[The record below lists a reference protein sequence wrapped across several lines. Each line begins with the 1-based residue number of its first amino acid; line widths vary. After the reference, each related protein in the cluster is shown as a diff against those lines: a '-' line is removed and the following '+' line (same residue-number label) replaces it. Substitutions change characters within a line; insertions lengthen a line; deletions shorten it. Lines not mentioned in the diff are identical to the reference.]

1 MGHRCAL
8 LFRCYVFFLFFHGF
22 ALWVSEGQLLPIV
35 DDQGGNPNGL
45 QTYIVHVEKPEG
57 IEFLSSEDLQRWHE
71 SFLPNTTLD
80 SGEPR
85 LLYSYR
91 EAISGFAARLTAEEV
106 RTMEAMDGF
115 VYARP
120 DKVRRIQTTYTP
132 EFLGLSQWN
141 GTWRTTSWGEGIVIG
156 VIDTGIF
163 PSHPSFSD
171 DGMARPPKKFKG
183 SCSSKSGVKCNHK
196 IVGARAFQ
204 KGKKVSAIDD
214 DGHGTHVASIAAGN
228 FVFDA
233 EVLSMALGT
242 ASGMAPRAHLSIYKA
257 CFRGLCHDCDILAA
271 IERAIKDKV
280 NIISMSIGKET
291 PDNFTDDPV
300 AQGSFAALRHQI
312 SAVTCAGNYG
322 PKNSS
327 LSHEAPWVLTVGAS
341 TTDRRISAIVK
352 LGDGTELAGESA
364 YQPSSFNSSD
374 LKPIVIPGATGG
386 FLARYCVNGSL
397 DFIDVSGKIVVCFTG
412 EIENIEKGKV
422 VYKAGGAAMIIINRK
437 NEGYTTD
444 AEAHVLPASH
454 LTYED
459 GLKVLEYYLAA
470 MDSAMATIVFEDTVF
485 GQRPTPAVACFSS
498 RGPAVTNGGILKP
511 DVLAP
516 GVNILAAWPF
526 KVGPYPTNI
535 VDPTFNFLSGTSMA
549 APHVSGIVALIKTKH
564 PEWSPSAIQSAIIT
578 SAKNLDLDGNYIVD
592 EYTNTTAVIFAVGA
606 GQVNPSGAVDPGL
619 LYEIN
624 TNDYTGYLC
633 GLGYSNKEVTVLVGR
648 KVKCSNVHPIHAQQL
663 NCPSLAVRLSRN
675 NREVITLKRTAKNVG
690 DVAEDYRAQIT
701 APPGVTVELSAYELR
716 FWRPGQEASFQIRV
730 SVNST
735 ESAGN
740 SSFSGGKLEWISDK
754 HVVTCPMAI
763 SWT

>member
-1 MGHRCAL
+1 MGHRCV
-8 LFRCYVFFLFFHGF
+8 LFRCYVFFLFFHGCT
-22 ALWVSEGQLLPIV
+22 LLVSEGQLLPIV
-35 DDQGGNPNGL
+35 DDQGGSPNGL

-106 RTMEAMDGF
+106 RAMEAMNGF

-156 VIDTGIF
+156 VIDTGIY

-196 IVGARAFQ
+196 IVGARAFRN
-204 KGKKVSAIDD
+204 GKKVSAIDD
-214 DGHGTHVASIAAGN
+214 DGHGTHVASTAAGN

-233 EVLSMALGT
+233 EVLGMALGT
-242 ASGMAPRAHLSIYKA
+242 ASGMAPRAHLSIYKV
-257 CFRGLCHDCDILAA
+257 CFEDRCHDCDILAA

-280 NIISMSIGKET
+280 NIISMSLGGET

-300 AQGSFAALRHQI
+300 AQGSLAALRHQI
-312 SAVTCAGNYG
+312 SAVTAAGNQG
-322 PKNSS
+322 PENST

-341 TTDRRISAIVK
+341 TTDRKIIAIVK
-352 LGDGTELAGESA
+352 LGDGTELAGQSA

-374 LKPIVIPGATGG
+374 LMPIVIPGATGD
-386 FLARYCVNGSL
+386 FLASYCVKGSL

-412 EIENIEKGKV
+412 EIDNIEKGKV
-422 VYKAGGAAMIIINRK
+422 VYKAGGAAMIIINDK

-459 GLKVLEYYLAA
+459 GLKVLEYYFAA
-470 MDSAMATIVFEDTVF
+470 TDSAMATIVFEDTVF
-485 GQRPTPAVACFSS
+485 GQRPAPAVASFSS
-498 RGPAVTNGGILKP
+498 RGPALTNGGILKP

-526 KVGPYPTNI
+526 KVGPHLTSTPE
-535 VDPTFNFLSGTSMA
+535 PTFNFLSGTSMA

-578 SAKNLDLDGNYIVD
+578 SAIILDLDGNYIVD
-592 EYTNTTAVIFAVGA
+592 EYTNTTAVIFAIGA

-619 LYEIN
+619 IYEIN
-624 TNDYTGYLC
+624 PNDYTGYLC
-633 GLGYSNKEVTVLVGR
+633 GLGYTNKEVTALVGR
-648 KVKCSNVHPIHAQQL
+648 KVKCCKVRHIDAQQL
-663 NCPSLAVRLSRN
+663 NTPSLVVDISSDSM
-675 NREVITLKRTAKNVG
+675 EVIILERTAKNVG

-701 APPGVTVELSAYELR
+701 APPGVTVELSIYELR
-716 FWRPGQEASFQIRV
+716 FWRPGQEVSFQIRIR
-730 SVNST
+730 VNST
-735 ESAGN
+735 VSAGS

-754 HVVTCPMAI
+754 HVVTSPIAI
-763 SWT
+763 KWT